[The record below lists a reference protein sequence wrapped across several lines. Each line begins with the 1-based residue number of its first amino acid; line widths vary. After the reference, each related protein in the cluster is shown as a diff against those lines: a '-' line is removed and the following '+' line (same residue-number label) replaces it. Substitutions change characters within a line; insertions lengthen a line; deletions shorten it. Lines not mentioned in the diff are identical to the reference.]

1 MRGVRGTAGRVWQSF
16 TIRAHAQAMSMPATH
31 APSPIADFIE
41 RHDTL
46 RTILEWIHD
55 RLADAP
61 AVDDT
66 IDWEDGEEH
75 EDDGPMAA

>member
-1 MRGVRGTAGRVWQSF
+1 
-16 TIRAHAQAMSMPATH
+16 MPQVH
-31 APSPIADFIE
+31 SPSPVAEFVE

-46 RTILEWIHD
+46 RAVLEWLQD
-55 RLADAP
+55 RFADAP
-61 AVDDT
+61 KIDDS

>member
-1 MRGVRGTAGRVWQSF
+1 
-16 TIRAHAQAMSMPATH
+16 MSMPAPH
-31 APSPIADFIE
+31 APSPIAGFIE

-46 RTILEWIHD
+46 RMILEWIHD

-61 AVDDT
+61 EVDDS

-75 EDDGPMAA
+75 EGDQGPLSV